1 MRDKKMPILKQIALS
16 AIFLALITLAIFD
29 TASAAGFNQ
38 FIGFGDSNLDT
49 GYLRY
54 HTTGKTAIDQSISAA
69 IADGAKGGFA
79 GNGVMCS
86 TLLAERFGLSAAPIG
101 GGGSN
106 YAIGAS
112 FAAIDNPVLISAV
125 QQIRNYLSTVNGAA
139 NPKALYVIKSG
150 DNDLSYVS
158 KQDAA
163 WNAANPDYLS
173 QQASALASE
182 IKVLQ
187 SAGARIIIV
196 PNSMYYAIPDAEDP
210 NSAETYARSVEYGA
224 NLWSDLST
232 KKVTFIPADIDS
244 LVKYIVQNPKVFG
257 FTDAS
262 VLPANS
268 PSPVSALVA
277 ILSPSQH
284 QDFLLIDGQHFT
296 TAGQKIVAD
305 YEYNL
310 LTAPSQISLITEGGV
325 QCGLARTAT
334 IQNQIDLS
342 WQHRGPNG
350 INIWTSAGANYLK
363 IKNAPGFTTD
373 SGTHL
378 SISAGMDYQTTN
390 GLILGTAITV
400 GDQRQDFSTGGHFDQ
415 TDEAVS
421 LYAALR
427 AGSVWGN
434 ALATYG
440 QFQDKISRQAQL
452 GIFSDENNSDPSG
465 RSQTFALRIGK
476 DMKFGPVTTGPVAG
490 VVMQKIKLDGFTEN
504 GTTGITALSF
514 NEITRDSLVS
524 QIGWRVSM
532 DLDSWQPFAEA
543 KWNHECSQ
551 KDHTVTASLST
562 VVAPAYS
569 MDTVPVASDWVTT
582 SIGTSYKLNSRVMLQ
597 GSVSALAFASEVISY
612 GGELCLNVSF

>member
-1 MRDKKMPILKQIALS
+1 MIYWACTSTMRDKKMPNLRQFALS

-54 HTTGKTAIDQSISAA
+54 HKTGNTALDQSISAA

-86 TLLAERFGLSAAPIG
+86 TLLAKRFGLNAAPIG

-112 FAAIDNPVLISAV
+112 FAAIDKSVLVSAV

-150 DNDLSYVS
+150 DNDLSHVS

-244 LVKYIVQNPKVFG
+244 LVKYIVHNPKVFG

-262 VLPANS
+262 VLPVNS

-277 ILSPSQH
+277 IIFWQ
-284 QDFLLIDGQHFT
+284 FLRLKRESHWTQS
-296 TAGQKIVAD
+296 VAVGD
-305 YEYNL
+305 KEFL
-310 LTAPSQISLITEGGV
+310 QSVKKSLNHHVHGRSVE
-325 QCGLARTAT
+325 
-334 IQNQIDLS
+334 S
-342 WQHRGPNG
+342 
-350 INIWTSAGANYLK
+350 
-363 IKNAPGFTTD
+363 TD
-373 SGTHL
+373 SGRFQL
-378 SISAGMDYQTTN
+378 
-390 GLILGTAITV
+390 
-400 GDQRQDFSTGGHFDQ
+400 R
-415 TDEAVS
+415 EA
-421 LYAALR
+421 
-427 AGSVWGN
+427 
-434 ALATYG
+434 
-440 QFQDKISRQAQL
+440 Q
-452 GIFSDENNSDPSG
+452 
-465 RSQTFALRIGK
+465 
-476 DMKFGPVTTGPVAG
+476 
-490 VVMQKIKLDGFTEN
+490 
-504 GTTGITALSF
+504 
-514 NEITRDSLVS
+514 
-524 QIGWRVSM
+524 
-532 DLDSWQPFAEA
+532 
-543 KWNHECSQ
+543 
-551 KDHTVTASLST
+551 
-562 VVAPAYS
+562 
-569 MDTVPVASDWVTT
+569 
-582 SIGTSYKLNSRVMLQ
+582 TSYGLK
-597 GSVSALAFASEVISY
+597 
-612 GGELCLNVSF
+612 SFEYPNTFVWS